1 MQGFKDTSVL
11 ETRSSLDVHL
21 SENFDMEDVVMA
33 ADSGDESGD
42 DETESD
48 ARHSETVSCL
58 ENLALSFL
66 SQLTASLTP
75 KTTKSSSGTQPDT
88 MAVPK
93 RIELNLASR
102 AKALNDKQIR
112 TRTLQFPRKGKGASA
127 RSSAQLLK
135 VANEAHEA
143 LLNESPMTKR
153 AYSDLYYRDVTLFK
167 SQTKVDTL
175 VDDLA
180 ATFAI
185 NRSNLNIRASSKGL
199 FCGSALSIHLCD
211 GSVISGHDTEPSL
224 IPHAQDVA
232 EFEIREDISWIL
244 VVEKDAVFQTLRGSS
259 LTNNPALSGPGIL
272 ITGKGYPDLATR
284 QLVKTFSDNM
294 PEKTRILALVDAD
307 AYGLDIVSVYKY
319 GSARMRHEN
328 DSLAAE
334 RLEWIGVSASEA
346 LRMGLDRDALLP
358 ISVHDQRKALSLL
371 RSRSDLPPSWKR
383 ELMQMLHTRRKA
395 EIEVLHSLPLNAHTF
410 KEDRE
415 DVDIDCAPPNSS
427 GSLIRFVIC
436 KISNTVLS

>member
-1 MQGFKDTSVL
+1 MQGFEDSSVL
-11 ETRSSLDVHL
+11 ETRSSFDVH
-21 SENFDMEDVVMA
+21 ENFDTEDVVMA
-33 ADSGDESGD
+33 ADSGDENGD
-42 DETESD
+42 DEAESD

-75 KTTKSSSGTQPDT
+75 KTTKGSSSTQPDT
-88 MAVPK
+88 MAAPK

-102 AKALNDKQIR
+102 PKAHSDKQIR
-112 TRTLQFPRKGKGASA
+112 VRTLQFPRKGKGASA

-135 VANEAHEA
+135 VANEAHDA

-153 AYSDLYYRDVTLFK
+153 DLYYRDVTLFK

-232 EFEIREDISWIL
+232 EYEIREDISWIL

-319 GSARMRHEN
+319 GSARMYHEN

-346 LRMGLDRDALLP
+346 LGMGLDRDELLP
-358 ISVHDQRKALSLL
+358 ISAHDQRKALSLL

-383 ELMQMLHTRRKA
+383 ELMQMLYTRRKA

-415 DVDIDCAPPNSS
+415 DVGIDCVPPNSS
-427 GSLIRFVIC
+427 SPLIRFVIR
-436 KISNTVLS
+436 KINNTLLS

>member
-1 MQGFKDTSVL
+1 MQGFEDSSVL
-11 ETRSSLDVHL
+11 ETRSSFDVH
-21 SENFDMEDVVMA
+21 ENFDTEDVVMA
-33 ADSGDESGD
+33 ADSGDENGD
-42 DETESD
+42 DEAESD

-75 KTTKSSSGTQPDT
+75 KTTKGSSSTQPDT
-88 MAVPK
+88 MAAPK

-102 AKALNDKQIR
+102 PKAHSDKQIR
-112 TRTLQFPRKGKGASA
+112 MRTLQFPRKGKGASA

-153 AYSDLYYRDVTLFK
+153 FDFRVCDSVSLLKSAYSDLYYRDVTLFK

-185 NRSNLNIRASSKGL
+185 NRSNLNI
-199 FCGSALSIHLCD
+199 
-211 GSVISGHDTEPSL
+211 PSL

-232 EFEIREDISWIL
+232 EYEIREDISWVL

-259 LTNNPALSGPGIL
+259 LTHNPALSGPGIL

-319 GSARMRHEN
+319 GSARMYHEN

-346 LRMGLDRDALLP
+346 LGMGLDRDELLP
-358 ISVHDQRKALSLL
+358 ISAHDQRKALSLL

-383 ELMQMLHTRRKA
+383 ELMQMLYTRRKA

-415 DVDIDCAPPNSS
+415 DVGIDCVPPNSS
-427 GSLIRFVIC
+427 SPLIRFVIR
-436 KISNTVLS
+436 KINNTLLS

>member
-1 MQGFKDTSVL
+1 MQGFEDTSVL
-11 ETRSSLDVHL
+11 ETRSSFDVHL
-21 SENFDMEDVVMA
+21 SENFDMEDVDMA

-42 DETESD
+42 DEAESD

-75 KTTKSSSGTQPDT
+75 KTTKSSSSTQPDS
-88 MAVPK
+88 MAAPK
-93 RIELNLASR
+93 KIELNLASR
-102 AKALNDKQIR
+102 AKAHNDKQIR
-112 TRTLQFPRKGKGASA
+112 MRTLQFPRKGKGASA
-127 RSSAQLLK
+127 RTSAQLLK

-153 AYSDLYYRDVTLFK
+153 DLYYRDVALFK

-185 NRSNLNIRASSKGL
+185 SRSNLNIRASSKGL

-211 GSVISGHDTEPSL
+211 GSAISGHDTEPSL

-232 EFEIREDISWIL
+232 EYEIREDISWIL
-244 VVEKDAVFQTLRGSS
+244 VVEKDAIFQTLRGPS

-319 GSARMRHEN
+319 GSARMYHEN

-346 LRMGLDRDALLP
+346 LGMGLDRDALLP
-358 ISVHDQRKALSLL
+358 ISAHDQRKALSLL

-395 EIEVLHSLPLNAHTF
+395 EIEVLHSLPLNAHSF

-415 DVDIDCAPPNSS
+415 DAGIDCVPPNCS
-427 GSLIRFVIC
+427 GPLIRFVIS
-436 KISNTVLS
+436 KINNALLS